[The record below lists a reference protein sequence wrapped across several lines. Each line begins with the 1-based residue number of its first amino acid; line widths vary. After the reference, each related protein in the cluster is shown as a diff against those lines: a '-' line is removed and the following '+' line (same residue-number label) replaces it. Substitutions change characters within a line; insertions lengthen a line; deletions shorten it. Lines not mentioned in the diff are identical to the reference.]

1 MLSTSRF
8 VADTPESFSALLHPA
23 FIAFSS
29 YGPTTR
35 RAGTRLSGTV
45 IGGLTAIVATIAV
58 VPNIA
63 AAT

>member
-45 IGGLTAIVATIAV
+45 IVATAIVATIAV